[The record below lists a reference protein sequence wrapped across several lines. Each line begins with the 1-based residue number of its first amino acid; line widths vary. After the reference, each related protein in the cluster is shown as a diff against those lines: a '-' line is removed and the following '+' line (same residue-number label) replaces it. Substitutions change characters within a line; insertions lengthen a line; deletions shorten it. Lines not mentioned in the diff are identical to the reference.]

1 VKVREG
7 AKPPNMAIG
16 SFRGT
21 QSLFHNYFPLMQGIT
36 YPYHGEGDKAGS
48 QENRR
53 FFWVLKGGE
62 VKKHD

>member
-1 VKVREG
+1 MPLLNSPDLEDKESLRE
-7 AKPPNMAIG
+7 ATP
-16 SFRGT
+16 
-21 QSLFHNYFPLMQGIT
+21 LFIKLFPLHDRNI

-62 VKKHD
+62 VDK